1 MWVKEKMVRKAKGN
15 ILLELIAGLF
25 ILSIIGLL
33 AFNLVISVNKYLQNE
48 KEERETYECFHAV
61 VNEIRYNLDK
71 DKFKSRAINNKVKI
85 PYDKNLLEEL
95 IDKDLLDIVYSEE
108 SNFLLIEFSEER
120 KEFVIKLEVGEKLL
134 EQKVRGNL

>member
-1 MWVKEKMVRKAKGN
+1 MWVKEKIVKKLKGN
-15 ILLELIAGLF
+15 ILLELVAGLF

-33 AFNLVISVNKYLQNE
+33 AFDLVISVNKYLQNE

-71 DKFKSRAINNKVKI
+71 DKFKSTAVSNKVKI
-85 PYDKNLLEEL
+85 PYDKNLLGEL
-95 IDKDLLDIVYSEE
+95 RNKNLLDIEYSEE
-108 SNFLLIEFSEER
+108 RSFVLIEFSEER
-120 KEFVIKLEVGEKLL
+120 KEFVIKLEGGEKVL